1 MAKTGFLYTCAGTL
15 QEDGTHKDGRHLGP
29 SATFNIT
36 PTTADVKDYGDNGV
50 VETETEVTGG
60 TVGLDLNEM
69 LMENNA
75 YILGHKIDEETG
87 ELLHRQEDIAPFLGI
102 GAIGTSKRSGKNKFI
117 GKFYPKVQFKEP
129 NDENATKQDNTTFTH
144 THLDGNLFVPEDGLW
159 KVQKEFDSLTEAK
172 AWLNEKVGITASTDE
187 STTGDSTE
195 GTTTE

>member
-36 PTTADVKDYGDNGV
+36 PTTSDVKDFGDNRV
-50 VETETEVTGG
+50 VETETEVTSG

-75 YILGHKIDEETG
+75 YILGHKIDEKTG
-87 ELLHRQEDIAPFLGI
+87 EMHYRQGDIAPFLGI

-129 NDENATKQDNTTFTH
+129 NDENATKQENTTFTH

-159 KVQKEFDSLTEAK
+159 KVEKEFDTLAEAK
-172 AWLNEKVGITASTDE
+172 EWLNKKVGITTVTDE
-187 STTGDSTE
+187 SASGEPTE
-195 GTTTE
+195 EQ